1 MILLS
6 LNKIKILS
14 FLSCAVVPLLVTG
27 PFLPDLFLSSLSLWF
42 LYYVFKNKLFYVFK
56 NKFFYFFIVFCLFCI
71 FSSLMSERV
80 YFSLKSSLFYFRIGI
95 FCIFISYLIRE
106 NKNFLN
112 YFFYTLVV
120 TFSIVIVYAYIQYF
134 FNLQIHPI
142 RVSSLFGEELILG
155 SFLSRLLPLIVA
167 LFIIRTKSKNIEN
180 YFFMVFLTLA
190 YFCVIL
196 SGERSAFFYIN
207 LSLIFLL
214 IFIKPKIKIFLISL
228 FFLLT
233 IAFIFMKSAENNRTG
248 KLLIE
253 RFTSNVISSTRI
265 MNIFKQEHSIEI
277 HEEKIENSKKIKQ
290 EDKRIIIFTS
300 GHESLYRTA
309 FNMFLDKPIIGHGPR
324 MFRVEC
330 SNPKYS
336 ETVGDVKSSCMT
348 HPHNFYIQLL
358 AETGIIGFSF
368 LFSLFIYV
376 VFLSIKYLYNSTVK
390 NKKIYSDYNICI
402 LACLLITT
410 WPIIP
415 NGNFFNNY
423 LMIIYSLPIGF
434 FKQKFDV

>member
-1 MILLS
+1 MILLNY
-6 LNKIKILS
+6 NKIKFLS
-14 FLSCAVVPLLVTG
+14 FLSCAIVPLLVTG
-27 PFLPDLFLSSLSLWF
+27 PFLPDLLLSLLSLWF

-56 NKFFYFFIVFCLFCI
+56 NKFFYFFILFCLFCI
-71 FSSLMSERV
+71 FSSLMSDKV
-80 YFSLKSSLFYFRIGI
+80 FFSLKSSLFYFRIGI

-112 YFFYTLVV
+112 YFYYTLII
-120 TFSIVIVYAYIQYF
+120 TFSIVTIYAYIQYF
-134 FNLQIHPI
+134 FNLQFHPI
-142 RVSSLFGEELILG
+142 RVSSFFGDELILG

-167 LFIIRTKSKNIEN
+167 LFIIRTKPKNIEN
-180 YFFMVFLTLA
+180 YFFIFFLIFI
-190 YFCVIL
+190 YFCIIL

-214 IFIKPKIKIFLISL
+214 IFIRPKLKIFLFSL
-228 FFLLT
+228 LILVIF
-233 IAFIFMKSAENNRTG
+233 AFIFIKTTENNRSG
-248 KLLIE
+248 KLLID
-253 RFTSNVISSTRI
+253 RFTLNVISSMRI
-265 MNIFKQEHSIEI
+265 MNLFQKEDNINDD
-277 HEEKIENSKKIKQ
+277 KIETSKKIKQ

-300 GHESLYRTA
+300 GHETLYRTA

-336 ETVGDVKSSCMT
+336 ETVEDVKSSCMT

-368 LFSLFIYV
+368 LFSLFMYIA
-376 VFLSIKYLYNSTVK
+376 FLSIKYFYNSTLK
-390 NKKIYSDYNICI
+390 NKKIYSDYNLCI
-402 LACLLITT
+402 LACLLIST

-423 LMIIYSLPIGF
+423 LMILYSLPIGF